1 MKKGFLLSLLSV
13 ALLASY
19 ATKSTE
25 VVEETVVDTTVV
37 VELDSTVLEDGV
49 IDGTSE
55 EVKPEV
61 E

>member
-1 MKKGFLLSLLSV
+1 MKKGFLFSLLAV
-13 ALLASY
+13 AMLASCS
-19 ATKSTE
+19 TESTE

-37 VELDSTVLEDGV
+37 VDESVYMEDEV
-49 IDGTSE
+49 VDGTSE

>member
-1 MKKGFLLSLLSV
+1 MKKGFLFSLLAV
-13 ALLASY
+13 AVLASC
-19 ATKSTE
+19 TTESTE
-25 VVEETVVDTTVV
+25 VVEETVVDTTAV
-37 VELDSTVLEDGV
+37 VELDSTVLEDEV

>member
-13 ALLASY
+13 VLLASCT
-19 ATKSTE
+19 TKSTE
-25 VVEETVVDTTVV
+25 VVEETVVDTTLV

-55 EVKPEV
+55 VVKPEV

>member
-1 MKKGFLLSLLSV
+1 MKKGLFFSLFAV
-13 ALLASY
+13 AVLASC
-19 ATKSTE
+19 ATESTE
-25 VVEETVVDTTVV
+25 TVEETVVDTTAVV
-37 VELDSTVLEDGV
+37 DSVALEDDV

>member
-1 MKKGFLLSLLSV
+1 
-13 ALLASY
+13 LASC
-19 ATKSTE
+19 ATEPAET
-25 VVEETVVDTTVV
+25 VEETVVDTTAVV
-37 VELDSTVLEDGV
+37 DSVALEDDV

>member
-1 MKKGFLLSLLSV
+1 MKKGFLFSLLSV
-13 ALLASY
+13 AVLASC
-19 ATKSTE
+19 TTESTE
-25 VVEETVVDTTVV
+25 VVEETVVDTTAV
-37 VELDSTVLEDGV
+37 VELDSTVLEDEV

>member
-1 MKKGFLLSLLSV
+1 
-13 ALLASY
+13 LASCT
-19 ATKSTE
+19 TKSTE

-55 EVKPEV
+55 VVKPEV